1 MMNRLNFW
9 SRSSSK
15 TRNQDAKA
23 EAQASETPKTDEATK
38 VEPSTNEDKH
48 EARLDTVDPQV
59 DAKEEAAKDDEQEQP
74 LQRVD
79 SAQDDD
85 QEAAAPESTN
95 APVEDAEGAS
105 NKSQMPGGASTE
117 APHSEDV
124 EKPAHQAE
132 SAHAPKDTTAKA
144 EDSTTADQE
153 TGDNDV
159 ESVMPGGASSNAAN
173 TTESTID
180 APSESEGKAT
190 DTTAAEG
197 EKQDEPT
204 SEDLKNAAAPDQAQD
219 RGLSDDSEQF
229 LQRLTTHDEPQQPP
243 SMSRRPTQ
251 IADNGDLVEPTEV
264 PLPMSPSN
272 EDGPSEDQTAGGKK
286 VATWQDRWNQWS
298 FVPAVP
304 TTSYFKRAPPKS
316 KPVRFILDMSTVVV
330 C

>member
-15 TRNQDAKA
+15 TRTQDAKA

-48 EARLDTVDPQV
+48 EAPLDTVDPQV
-59 DAKEEAAKDDEQEQP
+59 DAKEEVAKDDEQEQP

-85 QEAAAPESTN
+85 QEAAAPENTD
-95 APVEDAEGAS
+95 APAEDAKDDS
-105 NKSQMPGGASTE
+105 NKSQMPGGASTV

-144 EDSTTADQE
+144 ADSTTTDQKP
-153 TGDNDV
+153 GDKDV
-159 ESVMPGGASSNAAN
+159 ESVMPGDASANAAN
-173 TTESTID
+173 ATESTS
-180 APSESEGKAT
+180 APSEQEEKAT
-190 DTTAAEG
+190 ESTATET
-197 EKQDEPT
+197 EQKQDEPT
-204 SEDLKNAAAPDQAQD
+204 SEDLKNAAAPDQVQD

-272 EDGPSEDQTAGGKK
+272 EDGPSQDQTDGSKK

-304 TTSYFKRAPPKS
+304 TTSYFKRAPPKV
-316 KPVRFILDMSTVVV
+316 KPVRFTLDMCTVVV

>member
-1 MMNRLNFW
+1 MNRLNFW

-48 EARLDTVDPQV
+48 EVPLDTVDPQV
-59 DAKEEAAKDDEQEQP
+59 DAKEEPAKDDEQEQP

-85 QEAAAPESTN
+85 QEAAAPESTDAPAEN
-95 APVEDAEGAS
+95 AKDDS
-105 NKSQMPGGASTE
+105 NKSQMPGGASTD

-124 EKPAHQAE
+124 EKPSHQME
-132 SAHAPKDTTAKA
+132 SAHAPKDTTAN
-144 EDSTTADQE
+144 DQK
-153 TGDNDV
+153 TGDQDI
-159 ESVMPGGASSNAAN
+159 ESVMPGGASANAAN
-173 TTESTID
+173 TIESSTA
-180 APSESEGKAT
+180 APSKAEEKAT
-190 DTTAAEG
+190 ETTATEG
-197 EKQDEPT
+197 EKQDETT
-204 SEDLKNAAAPDQAQD
+204 SEDLKNAAAPDEVQD
-219 RGLSDDSEQF
+219 SGLSDDSEQF

-272 EDGPSEDQTAGGKK
+272 EDGPSQDQTDGSKK

-316 KPVRFILDMSTVVV
+316 KPVRLTLDMCTAVV